1 MPILKLKE
9 IDRRDENEISRK
21 VNFNAK
27 KILI

>member
-9 IDRRDENEISRK
+9 IDRRDKNEISRK